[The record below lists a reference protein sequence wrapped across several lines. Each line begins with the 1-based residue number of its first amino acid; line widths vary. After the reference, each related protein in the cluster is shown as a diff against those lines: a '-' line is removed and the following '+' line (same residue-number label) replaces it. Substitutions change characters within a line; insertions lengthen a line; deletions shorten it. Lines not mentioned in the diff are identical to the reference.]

1 MSWLMGVCIFGPFV
15 MLCPCGACL
24 SHAAE
29 GTRNCLAG
37 VQGLTCSPC
46 VLSACSPPDGRE
58 VYLAD
63 EAYDEVKG
71 VPEVSACRYNNT
83 GAVGWQLYS
92 LPLALAHTPP
102 GTRG

>member
-1 MSWLMGVCIFGPFV
+1 
-15 MLCPCGACL
+15 MLP
-24 SHAAE
+24 SSVRSVH
-29 GTRNCLAG
+29 TP
-37 VQGLTCSPC
+37 TCAST
-46 VLSACSPPDGRE
+46 ADGRE
-58 VYLAD
+58 VFMAD

-83 GAVGWQLYS
+83 GAVGWPLYS